1 MCGGI
6 RFTIVTAIL
15 TTACLAQE
23 GFTVRSDGKQQW
35 PMAEAQKLY
44 ESACAVVQQEFGT
57 RHKVQPQFTLVLGAP
72 RNEVSADKKEIRLT
86 QWNRYLFV
94 QGVIMLAFEDL
105 MPLEERTVMAKR
117 AVSWADSTIDV
128 KRFTK

>member
-1 MCGGI
+1 MWSGI
-6 RFTIVTAIL
+6 RFAIITAIL

-35 PMAEAQKLY
+35 PVAEAQKLY
-44 ESACAVVQQEFGT
+44 DSSCIVVQQEFATG
-57 RHKVQPQFTLVLGAP
+57 HKVRPQITLVLGAST
-72 RNEVSADKKEIRLT
+72 NAVNADKKEIRLT
-86 QWNRYLFV
+86 QWDRYLFA

-105 MPLEERTVMAKR
+105 MSFEERAAMAKR

-128 KRFTK
+128 KRLTK

>member
-1 MCGGI
+1 MRSGI
-6 RFTIVTAIL
+6 RFAIITAIL

-44 ESACAVVQQEFGT
+44 DSACIVVQEEFGAG
-57 RHKVQPQFTLVLGAP
+57 HKVRPQLTLVLGAP
-72 RNEVSADKKEIRLT
+72 TNAVNSDRREIRLT
-86 QWNRYLFV
+86 HWDRYLFA
-94 QGVIMLAFEDL
+94 QGVIMLAFEEL
-105 MPLEERTVMAKR
+105 MSLEERASMAKR

-128 KRFTK
+128 KRLTK